1 MLNEEKSTEVE
12 MESDND
18 SEESMEDLEELESVN
33 YDTENEDIDNIEL
46 NMNWIKNFENEN
58 NIYNKFELKEQ
69 DKIKMHVIYVNA
81 SNETTNDLRIELNLK
96 NKNIITKEELLYQ
109 IKNNMTQKYTLLSIL
124 TYNIDIINVID
135 LNKDFLENHKYI
147 DDIKLDSSLFCFHN
161 LNTLYLVFKEKE
173 IKKDIYT
180 KKIHYNPSIKRTKNN
195 RK

>member
-58 NIYNKFELKEQ
+58 NIYNKFEIKEQ